1 MFSIINSNNYLYINY
16 LGGMKMSLIKT
27 LRQFRRYK
35 GRIKFY
41 SKDGILMYE
50 NTLENTLQSIF
61 YDNFW
66 YTLVIEYNV
75 EYGWIKLDC
84 KKVG

>member
-1 MFSIINSNNYLYINY
+1 
-16 LGGMKMSLIKT
+16 MSLIKE

-50 NTLENTLQSIF
+50 NTLENTLFSIF

-66 YTLVIEYNV
+66 NTFVLEYNI

-84 KKVG
+84 KKVGQNYDIMD

>member
-1 MFSIINSNNYLYINY
+1 
-16 LGGMKMSLIKT
+16 MSLIKT
-27 LRQFRRYK
+27 LREFRRYE

-41 SKDGILMYE
+41 SKDDTLMYE
-50 NTLENTLQSIF
+50 NTLEYTLKSIF

-66 YTLVIEYNV
+66 NTLVLDYNV
-75 EYGWIKLDC
+75 EYGWIKLAS

>member
-1 MFSIINSNNYLYINY
+1 
-16 LGGMKMSLIKT
+16 MSLIKT
-27 LRQFRRYK
+27 LRRFRRYK

>member
-1 MFSIINSNNYLYINY
+1 
-16 LGGMKMSLIKT
+16 MSLIKT
-27 LRQFRRYK
+27 LREFRRYK

-41 SKDGILMYE
+41 SKDDTLMYE
-50 NTLENTLQSIF
+50 NTLEYTLKSIF

-66 YTLVIEYNV
+66 NTLVLDYNV
-75 EYGWIKLDC
+75 EYGWIKLAC

>member
-50 NTLENTLQSIF
+50 NTLVNTLQSIF

>member
-1 MFSIINSNNYLYINY
+1 
-16 LGGMKMSLIKT
+16 MSLIKV

-35 GRIKFY
+35 GRIRFY
-41 SKDGILMYE
+41 SKDGTLMYY
-50 NTLENTLQSIF
+50 NTLEKTLKSVF

-66 YTLVIEYNV
+66 NTFVLEYNV

>member
-1 MFSIINSNNYLYINY
+1 
-16 LGGMKMSLIKT
+16 MSLIKT
-27 LRQFRRYK
+27 LREFRRNK

-41 SKDGILMYE
+41 SKDGTLMYE
-50 NTLENTLQSIF
+50 NTLEYALKSIF

-66 YTLVIEYNV
+66 NTLVLDYNV

>member
-1 MFSIINSNNYLYINY
+1 M
-16 LGGMKMSLIKT
+16 MLIKV

-41 SKDGILMYE
+41 SKDDSLMYE
-50 NTLENTLQSIF
+50 NTLERTLFSIF
-61 YDNFW
+61 YDNYW
-66 YTLVIEYNV
+66 NTLVIEYNV
-75 EYGWIKLDC
+75 EYGLIKLDC

>member
-1 MFSIINSNNYLYINY
+1 
-16 LGGMKMSLIKT
+16 MSLIKV

-35 GRIKFY
+35 GRT
-41 SKDGILMYE
+41 LMYE
-50 NTLENTLQSIF
+50 NTLEITLFSLF

-66 YTLVIEYNV
+66 NTLVLDYKL

-84 KKVG
+84 KKVGQNYDIMD

>member
-1 MFSIINSNNYLYINY
+1 MFSSINSNNYLYINY
-16 LGGMKMSLIKT
+16 LGGMKMSLIKV

-50 NTLENTLQSIF
+50 NTLENTLFSIF

-66 YTLVIEYNV
+66 CTLVIEYNV

-84 KKVG
+84 KKAG

>member
-1 MFSIINSNNYLYINY
+1 
-16 LGGMKMSLIKT
+16 MSLIKA

-41 SKDGILMYE
+41 SKGGILMYE
-50 NTLENTLQSIF
+50 NTLDNTLKSIF

-66 YTLVIEYNV
+66 TTLVLEYNI

>member
-1 MFSIINSNNYLYINY
+1 
-16 LGGMKMSLIKT
+16 MSLIKT

-35 GRIKFY
+35 ARIKFY
-41 SKDGILMYE
+41 SKDGVLLYE
-50 NTLENTLQSIF
+50 NTIANTLKSIF

-66 YTLVIEYNV
+66 STVVLEYNV
-75 EYGWIKLDC
+75 DYGWIKLDC

>member
-1 MFSIINSNNYLYINY
+1 
-16 LGGMKMSLIKT
+16 MSLIKT

-41 SKDGILMYE
+41 SKDGALMYE
-50 NTLENTLQSIF
+50 NTLPATLKSIF

-66 YTLVIEYNV
+66 STIVLEYNIY
-75 EYGWIKLDC
+75 YGWIKLDC

>member
-1 MFSIINSNNYLYINY
+1 MFGYLKNKKGENKI
-16 LGGMKMSLIKT
+16 SLIKT

-41 SKDGILMYE
+41 SKDGTLMYE
-50 NTLENTLQSIF
+50 NTLEKTLKSLF

-66 YTLVIEYNV
+66 STFVLEYNV

>member
-1 MFSIINSNNYLYINY
+1 
-16 LGGMKMSLIKT
+16 MSLIKI

-41 SKDGILMYE
+41 SKDGVLLYE
-50 NTLENTLQSIF
+50 NTIANTLKSIF

-66 YTLVIEYNV
+66 STVVLEYNV
-75 EYGWIKLDC
+75 DYGWIKLDC

>member
-1 MFSIINSNNYLYINY
+1 
-16 LGGMKMSLIKT
+16 
-27 LRQFRRYK
+27 
-35 GRIKFY
+35 
-41 SKDGILMYE
+41 MYE
-50 NTLENTLQSIF
+50 NTLENTLFSIF

-66 YTLVIEYNV
+66 STLVIEYNV

>member
-1 MFSIINSNNYLYINY
+1 
-16 LGGMKMSLIKT
+16 MSLIKT

-35 GRIKFY
+35 GKIKFY
-41 SKDGILMYE
+41 SKDGVLLYE
-50 NTLENTLQSIF
+50 NTIANTLKSIF

-66 YTLVIEYNV
+66 TTVVLEYNV
-75 EYGWIKLDC
+75 DYGWIKLDC

>member
-1 MFSIINSNNYLYINY
+1 
-16 LGGMKMSLIKT
+16 MSLMKA
-27 LRQFRRYK
+27 LKQFRRYK

-50 NTLENTLQSIF
+50 NTLFSIF

>member
-1 MFSIINSNNYLYINY
+1 
-16 LGGMKMSLIKT
+16 MSLIEA
-27 LRQFRRYK
+27 LREFIRYK

-50 NTLENTLQSIF
+50 NTLENTLFSIF
-61 YDNFW
+61 YDIFW
-66 YTLVIEYNV
+66 NTLVIEFNV
-75 EYGWIKLDC
+75 ENGCIKLDC

>member
-1 MFSIINSNNYLYINY
+1 
-16 LGGMKMSLIKT
+16 MSLIKV

-50 NTLENTLQSIF
+50 NTLENTLFSIF
-61 YDNFW
+61 YDNFLEHFS
-66 YTLVIEYNV
+66 YRV
-75 EYGWIKLDC
+75 
-84 KKVG
+84 

>member
-1 MFSIINSNNYLYINY
+1 
-16 LGGMKMSLIKT
+16 MSLIKT
-27 LRQFRRYK
+27 LREFRRYK

-41 SKDGILMYE
+41 SKDDTLMYE
-50 NTLENTLQSIF
+50 NTLEYTLKSIF

-66 YTLVIEYNV
+66 STLVLDYNV

>member
-1 MFSIINSNNYLYINY
+1 
-16 LGGMKMSLIKT
+16 MSLIKT
-27 LRQFRRYK
+27 LRQFRRYE

-41 SKDGILMYE
+41 
-50 NTLENTLQSIF
+50 
-61 YDNFW
+61 DNFW
-66 YTLVIEYNV
+66 SSFVLEYNV

>member
-1 MFSIINSNNYLYINY
+1 MSSIINCNNYLFIYY
-16 LGGMKMSLIKT
+16 LGGMKNEFNESIK
-27 LRQFRRYK
+27 QFRRYK

-50 NTLENTLQSIF
+50 NTLENTLFSIF

>member
-1 MFSIINSNNYLYINY
+1 
-16 LGGMKMSLIKT
+16 MSLVKV

-41 SKDGILMYE
+41 SKDGSLMYE
-50 NTLENTLQSIF
+50 NTLGCTLLSIF

-66 YTLVIEYNV
+66 NTLVIEYNV
-75 EYGWIKLDC
+75 EYGWIKLAC

>member
-1 MFSIINSNNYLYINY
+1 
-16 LGGMKMSLIKT
+16 MSLIKVI
-27 LRQFRRYK
+27 RQFRRYK

-41 SKDGILMYE
+41 TKDGSLMYD
-50 NTLENTLQSIF
+50 NTLENTLKSIF

-66 YTLVIEYNV
+66 CTLVLEYKV

>member
-1 MFSIINSNNYLYINY
+1 
-16 LGGMKMSLIKT
+16 MSLSKT
-27 LRQFRRYK
+27 LREFRRYE

-41 SKDGILMYE
+41 SKNDTLMYE
-50 NTLENTLQSIF
+50 NTLEYTLKSIF

-66 YTLVIEYNV
+66 NTLVLDYNV
-75 EYGWIKLDC
+75 EYGWIKLAC

>member
-1 MFSIINSNNYLYINY
+1 MTLINAL
-16 LGGMKMSLIKT
+16 K
-27 LRQFRRYK
+27 QFRRYK

-41 SKDGILMYE
+41 SKEGILMYE
-50 NTLENTLQSIF
+50 NTLENTLFSIF
-61 YDNFW
+61 YDNFC

>member
-1 MFSIINSNNYLYINY
+1 
-16 LGGMKMSLIKT
+16 MSLSKK
-27 LRQFRRYK
+27 LREFRRYK

-41 SKDGILMYE
+41 SKDGTLMYE
-50 NTLENTLQSIF
+50 NTLEDTLKSIF

-66 YTLVIEYNV
+66 NTLVLDYNV
-75 EYGWIKLDC
+75 EYGWIKLAC

>member
-1 MFSIINSNNYLYINY
+1 
-16 LGGMKMSLIKT
+16 MSLMKA
-27 LRQFRRYK
+27 LKQFRRYK

-50 NTLENTLQSIF
+50 NTIFSIF

>member
-1 MFSIINSNNYLYINY
+1 
-16 LGGMKMSLIKT
+16 MSLIKT
-27 LRQFRRYK
+27 LREFRRFK

-41 SKDGILMYE
+41 SKDGTLMYE
-50 NTLENTLQSIF
+50 NTLEYTLKSIF

-66 YTLVIEYNV
+66 NTLVLDYNV
-75 EYGWIKLDC
+75 ECGWIKLAC

>member
-1 MFSIINSNNYLYINY
+1 
-16 LGGMKMSLIKT
+16 MSLIKVI
-27 LRQFRRYK
+27 RQFRRYK

-50 NTLENTLQSIF
+50 NTIENTLFSIF

-66 YTLVIEYNV
+66 NTLVLDYNV
-75 EYGWIKLDC
+75 EYGWIKLAC
-84 KKVG
+84 KRVG